1 MIARTPVARVAASIL
16 LAGALVSGTAGCTF
30 FSTQAT
36 LIKYDPSDG
45 IGANIGDLHV
55 RNALALAS
63 DDGKTLSLTMSIVNT
78 GKLGASLN
86 IQYQIAGVKTTESRF
101 VDGNS
106 VVTVGTT
113 PTDSRILISNPDV
126 KAGGL
131 LPVYV
136 QYGNFEGQQLL
147 VPVLTADLAQ
157 YNTLKPTDAPA
168 PSQ

>member
-1 MIARTPVARVAASIL
+1 MIARTPIARVAASIL
-16 LAGALVSGTAGCTF
+16 LAGALVAGTSGCTF
-30 FSTQAT
+30 FATQAT

-63 DDGKTLSLTMSIVNT
+63 DDGKTLSLTMSIVNS
-78 GKLGASLN
+78 GKNGADLT

-113 PTDSRILISNPDV
+113 PTDSRILITNPDV

-147 VPVLTADLAQ
+147 VPVLNADLPQ
-157 YNTLKPTDAPA
+157 YSDLKPTDAPTTK
-168 PSQ
+168 

>member
-1 MIARTPVARVAASIL
+1 VIARTPVARVAASIL
-16 LAGALVSGTAGCTF
+16 LAGALVAGTSGCTF
-30 FSTQAT
+30 FATQAT

-45 IGANIGDLHV
+45 ISANVGDLHV

-63 DDGKTLSLTMSIVNT
+63 DDGKTLSLTMSIVNSGKT
-78 GKLGASLN
+78 GQALS

-101 VDGNS
+101 VDANS

-113 PTDSRILISNPDV
+113 ATDSRILIANPDV

-147 VPVLTADLAQ
+147 VPVLNADIAQ
-157 YNTLKPTDAPA
+157 YNTLKPTDAPTTK
-168 PSQ
+168 